1 MMMNKK
7 INSIV
12 NTIKGMYR
20 YASKCPE
27 NALEA
32 FSWYFW
38 VLVCL
43 NTCLVFILPSN
54 TYPIIVACFIAEIL
68 MLMAFVIDKHKDK
81 HKHIVGD

>member
-68 MLMAFVIDKHKDK
+68 MLVAFVLTKNKK
-81 HKHIVGD
+81 NEVKVVG